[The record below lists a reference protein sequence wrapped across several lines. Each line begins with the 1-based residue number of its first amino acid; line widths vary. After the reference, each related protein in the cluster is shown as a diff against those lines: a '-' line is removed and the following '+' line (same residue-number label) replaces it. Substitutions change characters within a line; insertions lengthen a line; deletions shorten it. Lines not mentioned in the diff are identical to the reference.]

1 VTAARETP
9 PKRYLS
15 QLDRDTSR
23 PVLVVWEITLACDLK
38 CSHCGSRAGAARSN
52 ELSTAECLDIVD
64 ELAALGTRHVVLIG
78 GEAYLRKDFAQI
90 IAAITSAGMVCTMQ
104 TGGRNLTPERIRAAV
119 DAGLSNCGVS
129 IDGLRDLHDELR
141 GVRGSFD
148 AAVAALHRLRE
159 FGISTSVNT
168 QIARAVL
175 DQLDGILDVVVE
187 AGATNWQLQL
197 TVPMGRASDRPERL
211 LQPHDLLEVM
221 PQLADLYRRATRRG
235 VLLQIG
241 NNIGYFGPFEGELR
255 GYGLETIH
263 YRGCDAGMGG
273 IGIEADGKIKGCPS
287 LPTEGYTGG
296 NVRDIDLTS
305 IYYDTPE
312 LSFARE
318 KRNVPHSFCGS
329 CYYASVCRGGCT
341 WMAHS
346 LFDKPGDNPYCHHRA
361 LELQRQGLR
370 ESVRQVQAAPGLSFD
385 HGVFEIAVET
395 ADGDATDV
403 RVPADLTPRA
413 DGVSAT
419 ALTVCYSCFRH
430 VFEGTAAC
438 PFCAAD
444 VEAAR
449 ASYAGVV
456 SEAREAASKLT
467 ALLGARA

>member
-1 VTAARETP
+1 MTAARETP
-9 PKRYLS
+9 PERFLS
-15 QLDRDTSR
+15 QLDRTTNR

-38 CSHCGSRAGAARSN
+38 CSHCGSRAGAARSD
-52 ELSTAECLDIVD
+52 ELTTAECLDIVD

-90 IAAITSAGMVCTMQ
+90 IAAITRAGMVCTMQ
-104 TGGRNLTPERIRAAV
+104 TGGRNLSPERIRAAV

-159 FGISTSVNT
+159 YGISTSVNT

-187 AGATNWQLQL
+187 SGATNWQLQL

-211 LQPHDLLEVM
+211 LQPHDLLAVM
-221 PQLADLYRRATRRG
+221 PQLADLYRRAARRG
-235 VLLQIG
+235 VLLQTG
-241 NNIGYFGPFEGELR
+241 NNVGYFGPFEGELR
-255 GYGLETIH
+255 GNGLETIH
-263 YRGCDAGMGG
+263 YQGCGAGKDV
-273 IGIEADGKIKGCPS
+273 IGIEADGKVKGCPS
-287 LPTEGYTGG
+287 LPTDGYTGG
-296 NVRDIDLTS
+296 NVHDIDLTS

-318 KRNVPHSFCGS
+318 KRTVPHSFCGS

-341 WMAHS
+341 WMSHS
-346 LFDKPGDNPYCHHRA
+346 LFDRPGDNPYCHHRA

-395 ADGDATDV
+395 VAGDDSGI
-403 RVPADLTPRA
+403 RVAADLTPRA
-413 DGVSAT
+413 DGVNAT
-419 ALTVCYSCFRH
+419 ELVVCYSCFRH
-430 VFEGTAAC
+430 VFEGTVTC
-438 PFCAAD
+438 PFCAED
-444 VEAAR
+444 VASAR
-449 ASYAGVV
+449 ASYAVV
-456 SEAREAASKLT
+456 VREAREAAARLDALLT
-467 ALLGARA
+467 AR